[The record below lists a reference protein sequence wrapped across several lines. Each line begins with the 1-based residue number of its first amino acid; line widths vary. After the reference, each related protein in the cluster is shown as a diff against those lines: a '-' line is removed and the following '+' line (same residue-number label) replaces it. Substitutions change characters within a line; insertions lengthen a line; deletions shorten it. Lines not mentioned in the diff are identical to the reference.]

1 MITKNVEL
9 KDINTEVLDRL
20 PELLDCD
27 VKEILFIDIE
37 TTGLSPKDSEIY
49 MIGAAYCDGTNWQ
62 IRQLF
67 AENPSEEEEVLSA
80 FSDFCRHYKVLI
92 HYNGDR
98 FDIPFMQNRYEKHKL
113 TCPVSNIRSADL
125 YKRIKPYKKL
135 LGLADCKQKTIETF
149 LGINRDDQYGG
160 GELIMAYDDY
170 VTTTDSALL
179 EVLLLHNFEDVKGL
193 MDLLPILKYETFF
206 DLFRNLPKISV
217 RTDEEIKESDYVAKT
232 EKDADSQDA
241 AADTSEQT
249 DKSFLLPARAVKVQ
263 ANKYKDMDGIEKK
276 EVYMKLSLP
285 ISLPA
290 PITGNGDGCYFR
302 VKEDEAVVRVPLI
315 EEELKYFYAN
325 YKDYYYLPQ
334 EDMAIHK
341 NLAEFVDKDFKEK
354 AKPENCYTKKEGQY
368 LMEWD
373 LVFSP
378 FFKKDY
384 EDKNLYFDLN
394 DTMKKSRFAMS
405 LYACHVMAHVLD
417 L

>member
-1 MITKNVEL
+1 MITKNTEL
-9 KDINTEVLDRL
+9 KDINTEILDRL
-20 PELLDCD
+20 PGLLGCD
-27 VKEILFIDIE
+27 EKEILFIDIE

-49 MIGAAYCDGTNWQ
+49 MIGAAFCDGTGWQ

-67 AENPSEEEEVLSA
+67 AEDPSREEEVLSA
-80 FSDFCRHYKVLI
+80 FSDFCRHYKVLL

-98 FDIPFMQNRYEKHKL
+98 FDIPFLQNRYERHKL
-113 TCPVSNIRSADL
+113 TDPLPSILSVDL
-125 YKRIKPYKKL
+125 YKRIKPYKRL
-135 LGLADCKQKTIETF
+135 LGLADCKQKTIEAF
-149 LGINRDDQYGG
+149 LGIDRDDKYGG
-160 GELIMAYDDY
+160 GELIIAYDDY
-170 VTTTDSALL
+170 VTTADESLL

-217 RTDEEIKESDYVAKT
+217 RTDEEIDESDYYTKN
-232 EKDADSQDA
+232 EKDEESSTTDA
-241 AADTSEQT
+241 SEQD
-249 DKSFLLPARAVKVQ
+249 DKTFLLPARAVKVQ
-263 ANKYKDMDGIEKK
+263 ANKYKDLDGTEKK
-276 EVYMKLSLP
+276 EVYMKLSLA

-302 VKEDEAVVRVPLI
+302 VKGNEAVVRVPLI
-315 EEELKYFYAN
+315 EDELKYFYAN
-325 YKDYYYLPQ
+325 YKDYYYLPS

-341 NLAEFVDKDFKEK
+341 NLAEFVDKDFREK

-394 DTMKKSRFAMS
+394 GIMKKSRFAMS

>member
-1 MITKNVEL
+1 MITKNIEL
-9 KDINTEVLDRL
+9 KDINTEILDRL
-20 PELLDCD
+20 PGLLGCD
-27 VKEILFIDIE
+27 EKEILFIDIE

-49 MIGAAYCDGTNWQ
+49 MIGAAFCDGTGWQ

-67 AENPSEEEEVLSA
+67 AEDPSREEEVLSA
-80 FSDFCRHYKVLI
+80 FSDFCRHYKVLL

-98 FDIPFMQNRYEKHKL
+98 FDIPFLQNRYERHKL
-113 TCPVSNIRSADL
+113 TDPLPSIRSVDL
-125 YKRIKPYKKL
+125 YKRIKPYKRL
-135 LGLADCKQKTIETF
+135 LGLADCKQKTIEAF
-149 LGINRDDQYGG
+149 LGIDRDDKYGG
-160 GELIMAYDDY
+160 GELIIAYDDY
-170 VTTTDSALL
+170 VSTADESLL

-217 RTDEEIKESDYVAKT
+217 RTDEEIDESDYYTKN
-232 EKDADSQDA
+232 EKDEESSTTDA
-241 AADTSEQT
+241 SEQD
-249 DKSFLLPARAVKVQ
+249 DKTFLLPARAVKVQ
-263 ANKYKDMDGIEKK
+263 ANKYKDLDGTEKK

-290 PITGNGDGCYFR
+290 PISGNGDGCYFR
-302 VKEDEAVVRVPLI
+302 VKGNEAVVRVPLI
-315 EEELKYFYAN
+315 EDELKYFYAN
-325 YKDYYYLPQ
+325 YKDYYYLPS

-341 NLAEFVDKDFKEK
+341 NLAEFVDKDFREK
-354 AKPENCYTKKEGQY
+354 AKPQNCYTKKEGQY

-394 DTMKKSRFAMS
+394 GIMKKSRFAMS

>member
-9 KDINTEVLDRL
+9 KDLNIEVLNRL
-20 PELLDCD
+20 PEILGFNLE
-27 VKEILFIDIE
+27 EILFIDIE

-49 MIGAAYCDGTNWQ
+49 MIGAAFYDGAGWQ

-67 AENPSEEEEVLSA
+67 AENPSQEEEILSA
-80 FSDFCRHYKVLI
+80 FSDFCRHYKVMI

-98 FDIPFMQNRYEKHKL
+98 FDIPFLQTRYEKHKL
-113 TCPVSNIRSADL
+113 TDPLTNIKSVDL
-125 YKRIKPYKKL
+125 YKKIKPYKKL

-160 GELIMAYDDY
+160 GELIIAYDDY
-170 VTTTDSALL
+170 VTTADSALL
-179 EVLLLHNFEDVKGL
+179 DVLLLHNFEDVKGL

-217 RTDEEIKESDYVAKT
+217 RTDEEIKEADYVA
-232 EKDADSQDA
+232 ANPDSDQN
-241 AADTSEQT
+241 EQ
-249 DKSFLLPARAVKVQ
+249 SFLLPARAVKVQ
-263 ANKYKDMDGIEKK
+263 ANMYKDMDGVEKK

-285 ISLPA
+285 ISLPS
-290 PITGNGDGCYFR
+290 PISGNGDGCYFR

-405 LYACHVMAHVLD
+405 LYACHVMAHVMD
-417 L
+417 M

>member
-1 MITKNVEL
+1 MITKNTEL
-9 KDINTEVLDRL
+9 KDINTEILDRL
-20 PELLDCD
+20 PGLLGCD
-27 VKEILFIDIE
+27 EKEILFIDIE

-49 MIGAAYCDGTNWQ
+49 MIGAAFCDGTGWQ

-67 AENPSEEEEVLSA
+67 AEDPSREEEVLSA
-80 FSDFCRHYKVLI
+80 FSDFCRHYKVLL

-98 FDIPFMQNRYEKHKL
+98 FDIPFLQNRYERHKL
-113 TCPVSNIRSADL
+113 TDPLPSILSVDL
-125 YKRIKPYKKL
+125 YKRIKPYKRL
-135 LGLADCKQKTIETF
+135 LGLADCKQKTIEAF
-149 LGINRDDQYGG
+149 LGIDRDDKYGG
-160 GELIMAYDDY
+160 GELIIAYDDY
-170 VTTTDSALL
+170 VTTADESLL

-217 RTDEEIKESDYVAKT
+217 RTDEEIDESDYYTKNAKDEESST
-232 EKDADSQDA
+232 TDA
-241 AADTSEQT
+241 SEQD
-249 DKSFLLPARAVKVQ
+249 DKTFLLPARAVKVQ
-263 ANKYKDMDGIEKK
+263 ANKYKDLDGTEKK

-285 ISLPA
+285 IRLPA
-290 PITGNGDGCYFR
+290 PISGNGDGCYFR
-302 VKEDEAVVRVPLI
+302 VKGNEAVVRVPLI
-315 EEELKYFYAN
+315 EDELKYFYAN
-325 YKDYYYLPQ
+325 YKDYYYLPS

-341 NLAEFVDKDFKEK
+341 NLAEFVDKDFREK

-394 DTMKKSRFAMS
+394 GIMKKSRFAMS